1 MDGDVLERAAE
12 LLRDRQ
18 RILVFTGAGI
28 STESG
33 IPDFRGPQGVWTRV
47 DPNEFTIDRYLASA
61 ETRRRSWQMRAEA
74 SALGATPNR
83 AHRAV
88 TDLWKTGRMIGCV
101 TQNIDG
107 LHQAGGLPD
116 GAVVEVHGNV
126 QQTVCLECRDRQ
138 PTTEVLARV
147 AAGDEDPH
155 CVLCNGVLKTAVVMF
170 GEAMPPL
177 EMQQAWEWALQADA
191 VLAVGSTLSVFPA
204 ASIPLEVVGAGHPMV
219 ILNMGP
225 TELDSLAAARIEAPA
240 GDALPRLVRALR

>member
-1 MDGDVLERAAE
+1 MDGDALDRAAGV
-12 LLRDRQ
+12 LRDRQ

-47 DPNEFTIDRYLASA
+47 DPNEFTIDRYLTSV
-61 ETRRRSWQMRAEA
+61 ETRRRSWRMRAE
-74 SALGATPNR
+74 SHALGATPNR

-88 TDLWKTGRMIGCV
+88 ADLWKTGRMVGCV

-116 GAVVEVHGNV
+116 EALVEVHGNV
-126 QQTVCLECRDRQ
+126 HHTVCLDCRDRQ

-147 AAGDEDPH
+147 AAGEEDPH
-155 CVLCNGVLKTAVVMF
+155 CVLCNGILKTTVVMF
-170 GEAMPPL
+170 GESMPPL
-177 EMQQAWEWALQADA
+177 EMQQAWDWALRADA

-204 ASIPLEVVGAGHPMV
+204 ASIPLEVAGAGHPMV
-219 ILNMGP
+219 ILNMGA
-225 TELDSLAAARIEAPA
+225 TELDALAAARIEAPA
-240 GDALPRLVRALR
+240 GSALPRLVQAIR